1 MKNLVVAVFI
11 IVTLSYA
18 ETIQSSEGGK
28 SVEVLKSE
36 KEALK
41 LKLESYKLKKKI
53 IEMEKFFEKEKLEKR
68 ERVEHEEALM
78 RLKYELKTKRK
89 RVTFNPAGAG

>member
-1 MKNLVVAVFI
+1 
-11 IVTLSYA
+11 
-18 ETIQSSEGGK
+18 
-28 SVEVLKSE
+28 
-36 KEALK
+36 
-41 LKLESYKLKKKI
+41 
-53 IEMEKFFEKEKLEKR
+53 MEKFFEKEKLEKR